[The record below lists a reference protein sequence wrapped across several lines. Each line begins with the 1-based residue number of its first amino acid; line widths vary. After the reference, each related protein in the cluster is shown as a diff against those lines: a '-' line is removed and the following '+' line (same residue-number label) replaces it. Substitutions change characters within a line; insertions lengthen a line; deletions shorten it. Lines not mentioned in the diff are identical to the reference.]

1 MTDEFSFDAARRILE
16 SEDVYST
23 NDLDVSERRF
33 YTGLGSTRL
42 EIQYFYGD
50 ELAVGE
56 YHEKTHGRE
65 YVVKTRFCV
74 SEDLE
79 EWTPYQ
85 LKTEDG
91 SVYEISEDEELLDA
105 TFEQMREWD
114 NRLQDEFPSG
124 IVTRV

>member
-1 MTDEFSFDAARRILE
+1 MTDDFSFDAARRILE

-56 YHEKTHGRE
+56 YHEEALGRD
-65 YVVKTRFCV
+65 YVVKTRFYI

-79 EWTPYQ
+79 SWTPYQ

-91 SVYEISEDEELLDA
+91 SVYDIDEDEELLDA
-105 TFEQMREWD
+105 TLEQMREWD
-114 NRLQDEFPSG
+114 NRLQDEFHPG